1 MVLISI
7 KEQGYERVLSALSL
21 ADAAE
26 LRLDFCSLLPSEI
39 RTIFKSKK
47 CLVATCRQSELLS
60 EAQCEEMLGYALEG
74 IESSPVKENKFIDID
89 INSNADFFERLS
101 KKIENRGAKLI
112 VSYHNFDRTP
122 EPAEL
127 ESIVNKLLK
136 KGHIAKLVTMANST
150 GDAVKVM
157 NLYKKFDS
165 SKLLAFCMG
174 EFGKFTRRLSTEL
187 GSPWSYTALDAY
199 SATAPGQFTF
209 EELNEISKSSYF
221 SHKIDYSRLSS
232 KVYAPASKSHLQRV
246 IVASCLVKDLTT
258 IDNFTLC
265 NDSEA
270 AIKLFESLGVE
281 FIVTNSKPGQGSRL
295 TVESRGVEGL
305 REFIMRS
312 ENEVISMHTG
322 ESGLLTRLMIPVAAA
337 LLYGC
342 SKSIVITGKG
352 TILNREF
359 AESRE
364 VLTQLGFDVKL
375 NNNRLP
381 IEIKHNP
388 VLKLNTN
395 ITISGREGSQLI
407 SGLLMALPLLNYDF
421 SLTIE
426 NPSSTPYIDTTINTL
441 DSFGI
446 PTHNESYKYYKTQR
460 KNTYSSPGRITI
472 DGDWSGASVL
482 LATAAFTEGTELLN
496 LKKNSGQADEKI
508 FEILLSCGADISF
521 DSANSSVTV
530 KKSIHNLKAFEF
542 DATDSPDLFPA
553 LATLA
558 VNCEGTSKIKG
569 VGRLFNKESNR
580 AEAIFA
586 EFTKLGAQID
596 IHGDTMIIASS
607 KLKQGKCFSY
617 HDHRIAMALIG
628 ASLEIDG
635 PLYIDDIK
643 CIDKSFPGFTDCF
656 I

>member
-7 KEQGYERVLSALSL
+7 KELGLERVSRALTL
-21 ADAAE
+21 TEAAE
-26 LRLDFCSLLPSEI
+26 VRLDFCELSPQEI
-39 RTIFKSKK
+39 RQIFESDKT
-47 CLVATCRQSELLS
+47 LIATCRPSALISPEK
-60 EAQCEEMLGYALEG
+60 CEELLGYALEG
-74 IESSPVKENKFIDID
+74 IGNSSVKENKYVDLDIETD
-89 INSNADFFERLS
+89 EKTVLRILKALE
-101 KKIENRGAKLI
+101 KAGAKLI
-112 VSYHNFDRTP
+112 RSYHNFDKTP
-122 EPAEL
+122 QPQEL
-127 ESIVNKLLK
+127 ELTVNKLFRT
-136 KGHIAKLVTMANST
+136 GHIAKLVTMANST
-150 GDAVKVM
+150 EDAIKVM

-174 EFGKFTRRLSTEL
+174 DYGRFTRRLSTEL
-187 GSPWSYTALDAY
+187 GSPWSYTALDSN

-209 EELNEISKSSYF
+209 GELGQISESSYF
-221 SHKIDYSRLSS
+221 SNKIEYKNIKS

-246 IVASCLVKDLTT
+246 IAASCLAGGVTT

-265 NDSEA
+265 NDSRA
-270 AIKLFESLGVE
+270 AINLFESLGVE
-281 FIVTNSKPGQGSRL
+281 FEVTNSGSGKDSTLVVR
-295 TVESRGVEGL
+295 SSGVEGL
-305 REFIMRS
+305 REFIEKS
-312 ENEVISMHTG
+312 ENEVISLHTG

-337 LLYGC
+337 LIYGY
-342 SKSIVITGKG
+342 SKGVVISGKG

-375 NNNRLP
+375 NNNKLP

-388 VLKLNTN
+388 VLKLNRE

-407 SGLLMALPLLNYDF
+407 SGLLMALPLLNENFELSVD
-421 SLTIE
+421 

-441 DSFGI
+441 DSFGVL
-446 PTHNESYKYYKTQR
+446 THNESYKYYKTQG
-460 KNTYSSPGRITI
+460 KNTYTSPGRITI
-472 DGDWSGASVL
+472 EGDWSGASVL
-482 LATAAFTEGTELLN
+482 LATAAFTEGTELFN

-521 DSANSSVTV
+521 DSANSSVSV
-530 KKSIHNLKAFEF
+530 KKSALNLKAFEF

-553 LATLA
+553 LAALA
-558 VNCEGTSKIKG
+558 LNCDGTSRIKG

-596 IHGDTMIIASS
+596 IQGDTMIITSS
-607 KLKQGKCFSY
+607 KLKPGLCFSY

-628 ASLEIDG
+628 ASLKING
-635 PLYIDDIK
+635 PIYIDDTK